1 MEEKNKDKDRQ
12 NPLQNKE
19 EKSNLFKKG
28 RQKTGGRKKGV
39 KNKVTKNIRKIL
51 EEQLIPRLD
60 NIGQM
65 IDNIVE
71 PEKKAAVIAS
81 LLPFVVPKFSNTTI
95 NADTHRDISTE
106 QYIKEMHGKYAK
118 ADISIDISTLNI
130 VNNK

>member
-1 MEEKNKDKDRQ
+1 MENKDKDKQ
-12 NPLQNKE
+12 KTLQNKE
-19 EKSNLFKKG
+19 EKSNLFQKG
-28 RQKTGGRKKGV
+28 RKKTGGRKKGV

-51 EEQLIPRLD
+51 EEQLLPRLD

-65 IDNIVE
+65 IDDIVE
-71 PEKKAAVIAS
+71 PEKKAAAIAS

-95 NADTHRDISTE
+95 NADTRRDISTE
-106 QYIKEMHGKYAK
+106 QYIKEMHGKYAQ